1 LGSLL
6 LNDGLTTA
14 IPGSDINENPNQPQ
28 DPALQEAYNRA
39 AVQVSMMVGVLYL
52 VLGSLQVGF
61 TCNLLS
67 GPIISAFLTAG
78 PSSSA
83 LPR

>member
-1 LGSLL
+1 
-6 LNDGLTTA
+6 
-14 IPGSDINENPNQPQ
+14 
-28 DPALQEAYNRA
+28 
-39 AVQVSMMVGVLYL
+39 MVGVLYL

-83 LPR
+83 LPRWEHILLQRLQY